1 MTSPDD
7 IHDTPEYQTI
17 TSFAQGTFNNLYFVD
32 VTPILSK
39 SHYLL
44 NLDSKLSHLTLRS
57 EGASV
62 LRRYA
67 DTSHTSYDHGAASRR
82 KARYGRQRNDA
93 ETIRTSNDKDDLEEA
108 LATEAPKTT
117 HRVDLSSH
125 YLLVTDTD
133 NKIPGVVDW
142 EPLVPQGYAPELDSL
157 YQRRLPTKAVS
168 YCPAWVREFHAEKQQ
183 ADFEAAVGYCHSE
196 FSSESVK
203 GVES

>member
-1 MTSPDD
+1 MISMTLLNIKLSLLLRKDFD
-7 IHDTPEYQTI
+7 
-17 TSFAQGTFNNLYFVD
+17 NLYFVD

-44 NLDSKLSHLTLRS
+44 NLDSKLSSEHLTSRS

-108 LATEAPKTT
+108 LATEAVAQHLAHLLLSFLRTLAEPETT
-117 HRVDLSSH
+117 HRVDLCLPLPVSH
-125 YLLVTDTD
+125 
-133 NKIPGVVDW
+133 
-142 EPLVPQGYAPELDSL
+142 
-157 YQRRLPTKAVS
+157 
-168 YCPAWVREFHAEKQQ
+168 
-183 ADFEAAVGYCHSE
+183 
-196 FSSESVK
+196 
-203 GVES
+203 